1 VIYKYKLCRKN
12 GVWQTKVYNAHLSG
26 ASLEGKVIG
35 RDGEKVK
42 LHLSI
47 DDKQSEDEAAWFAF
61 SPPTGNI
68 MYCMPEV
75 GTSARLY
82 FPNEISEAPIVTG
95 CLRTNGG
102 ECKKTSDT
110 TKRYLGTKNGSE
122 IEMIPDAINIKG
134 GSNSPLSIKFED
146 GVGITLTSPKKLTMS
161 AEEEIIMRTP
171 KSVKINAQSQ
181 LAIVKTNSGSGL
193 AVEGDLN
200 YKSNNVIIEGTYKES
215 FPDFHDDPKVGKKP
229 KPPKEEKKPFNL
241 LGVGLAILGATA
253 AIVVAVALAPELILA
268 IAVTA
273 AVGAVV
279 SGGVDVLIQVEEH
292 GGIRSKKA
300 WSNVKWDEVI
310 ISACGGAASGALA
323 VAPLTTLGEVAGW
336 IGGPGY
342 IKSYHESEY
351 LLFSNA
357 FYAKEA
363 LMGARKGIAGGAGT
377 TVVGEIYNKVK
388 GMFSGDEK
396 KRK

>member
-1 VIYKYKLCRKN
+1 MDLLFVFR
-12 GVWQTKVYNAHLSG
+12 
-26 ASLEGKVIG
+26 
-35 RDGEKVK
+35 
-42 LHLSI
+42 
-47 DDKQSEDEAAWFAF
+47 
-61 SPPTGNI
+61 
-68 MYCMPEV
+68 
-75 GTSARLY
+75 
-82 FPNEISEAPIVTG
+82 
-95 CLRTNGG
+95 CL
-102 ECKKTSDT
+102 
-110 TKRYLGTKNGSE
+110 
-122 IEMIPDAINIKG
+122 
-134 GSNSPLSIKFED
+134 
-146 GVGITLTSPKKLTMS
+146 
-161 AEEEIIMRTP
+161 
-171 KSVKINAQSQ
+171 
-181 LAIVKTNSGSGL
+181 KTNSGSGL

-200 YKSNNVIIEGTYKES
+200 YKSNNVIIEGTYKEL